1 MCQHLSLANPHY
13 LSFLKPNY
21 SWPVIYLVVFVSSLT
36 RGITHFFMDTQ
47 NTTER
52 VEEKNK
58 QTNTDLGQ
66 LQAQEGGS
74 LCDTFVQLS
83 VHLQA
88 IAGEYLHETCTK
100 PLGILTHLL
109 TVFSALL
116 PSSHCRLRPS
126 LDSYLKPTVPFC
138 PPLSTASLCLLW
150 GLPSLLHFWS
160 HAQALCV
167 GFVPKQKKRSSEWH
181 QHKRKWMLPIIS
193 LLFSF
198 ISHSKY

>member
-126 LDSYLKPTVPFC
+126 LDSLSQADCSLLPSFVNCLSLSSLGPSFP
-138 PPLSTASLCLLW
+138 PPLLVSCSGSLCGFCAKTEKEILW
-150 GLPSLLHFWS
+150 VTPTQTEMNATHHITL
-160 HAQALCV
+160 
-167 GFVPKQKKRSSEWH
+167 
-181 QHKRKWMLPIIS
+181 I
-193 LLFSF
+193 
-198 ISHSKY
+198 